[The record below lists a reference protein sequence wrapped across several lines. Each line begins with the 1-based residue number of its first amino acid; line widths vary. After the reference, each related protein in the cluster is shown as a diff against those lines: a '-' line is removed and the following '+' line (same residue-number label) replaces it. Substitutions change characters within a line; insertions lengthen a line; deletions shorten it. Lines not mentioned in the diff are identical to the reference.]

1 MIRPHANPP
10 RLPKYS
16 ATIALR
22 FILVTWSCL
31 IILIVWQA
39 RAFGQPAVPSE
50 PVDSHLGVASCGGST
65 CHGAAQPV
73 QGSRVLQ
80 DEYLV
85 WRRQDKH
92 ARAYAVLL
100 EPRAQ
105 KIASN
110 LGLPDAHTAKVCLDC
125 HTDNV
130 PTGSRGRQFQI
141 ADGVGCEAC
150 HGGAQRWLG
159 THIAGTSTTTDLYKL
174 GLFSTS
180 DPVMRAQLCLS
191 CHLGDESRF
200 ASHRLMGAGHPRLSF
215 ELNMFSK
222 IQPAHYRI
230 DDDYARRKAVATAV
244 QTWAVGQAI
253 AVSRLMEMLENPKK
267 RSAGLFPELSFYDCH
282 ACHHPQT
289 ELRWQPRAGTGL
301 GPGVLRF
308 NDANL
313 VMLRLVAVQSAG
325 SAESKLGNLM
335 LQLHRAMSEGQG
347 DASQLARE
355 IKAVAD
361 GLAKRLA
368 NHNFQAADLR
378 ALVAALASDGANGEL
393 SGYAAAEQATMAL
406 AAIVEASK
414 QGRLLSDDRLKE
426 AAEALD
432 DCYAATKKA
441 DSFDPTGFA
450 KAVQKVEAAF
460 AKR

>member
-1 MIRPHANPP
+1 MLFR
-10 RLPKYS
+10 S
-16 ATIALR
+16 
-22 FILVTWSCL
+22 
-31 IILIVWQA
+31 
-39 RAFGQPAVPSE
+39 
-50 PVDSHLGVASCGGST
+50 
-65 CHGAAQPV
+65 
-73 QGSRVLQ
+73 
-80 DEYLV
+80 EYLV
-85 WRRQDKH
+85 WRRQNNH
-92 ARAYAVLL
+92 ARAYATLL
-100 EPRAQ
+100 EPRAR

-125 HTDNV
+125 HADNV
-130 PTGSRGRQFQI
+130 PADSRGRQFQI

-159 THIAGTSTTTDLYKL
+159 THIAGTSTTADLYKL
-174 GLFSTS
+174 GLFPTS
-180 DPVMRAQLCLS
+180 DPARRAQLCLS

-200 ASHRLMGAGHPRLSF
+200 ASHRLMGAGHPRLTF
-215 ELNMFSK
+215 ELNTFTK
-222 IQPAHYRI
+222 IQPAHYRV
-230 DDDYARRKAVATAV
+230 DDDYVRRKTLATAV
-244 QTWAVGQAI
+244 QTWAIGQAM
-253 AVSRLMEMLENPKK
+253 AVSRLMEMIEDPKK
-267 RSAGLFPELSFYDCH
+267 RSSGLFPELSFYDCH

-313 VMLRLVAVQSAG
+313 VMLRLIAAQNSG
-325 SAESKLGNLM
+325 SADSKLGNLM

-355 IKAVAD
+355 IKAVAE
-361 GLAKRLA
+361 GLIKRLV
-368 NHNFQAADLR
+368 NHNFQNADLR

-414 QGRLLSDDRLKE
+414 QGRLLSEDRLKE

-432 DCYAATKKA
+432 DCYAATQNA
-441 DSFDPTGFA
+441 DTFDPANFA
-450 KAVQKVEAAF
+450 KAIQKVEAVF
-460 AKR
+460 AKDRKSTRLNSSHVSESRMPSSA

>member
-1 MIRPHANPP
+1 MIRPHAYPNW
-10 RLPKYS
+10 LPKRFPI
-16 ATIALR
+16 IALR
-22 FILVTWSCL
+22 FTLAAWSCL
-31 IILIVWQA
+31 LMLMAWQA
-39 RAFGQPAVPSE
+39 SALGQTVIPSE
-50 PVDSHLGVASCGGST
+50 SVDAHLGVASCGGST
-65 CHGAAQPV
+65 CHGAVKPA

-80 DEYLV
+80 DEFLV

-92 ARAYAVLL
+92 ARAYEVLL

-125 HTDNV
+125 HADNV
-130 PTGSRGRQFQI
+130 AAGSRGRQFQI

-159 THIAGTSTTTDLYKL
+159 THIAGTSTTADLYKL
-174 GLFSTS
+174 GLFPTS
-180 DPVMRAQLCLS
+180 DPVMRSQLCLS

-215 ELNMFSK
+215 ELNTFSK
-222 IQPAHYRI
+222 IQPAHYRV
-230 DDDYARRKAVATAV
+230 DDDYARRKTVATAL
-244 QTWAVGQAI
+244 QTWAIGQAM
-253 AVSRLMEMLENPKK
+253 AVSRLMEMIENPKR
-267 RSAGLFPELSFYDCH
+267 RSSGLFPELSFYDCH

-289 ELRWQPRAGTGL
+289 DLRWQPRAGTGL

-313 VMLRLVAVQSAG
+313 VMLRLIARQTSG
-325 SAESKLGNLM
+325 SADSKLGNLM

-347 DASQLARE
+347 DASQIARE

-368 NHNFQAADLR
+368 NHNFQTEDLR
-378 ALVAALASDGANGEL
+378 ALVAALASDGASGEL

-414 QGRLLSDDRLKE
+414 QGRLISDDRLKE
-426 AAEALD
+426 VAEALD
-432 DCYAATKKA
+432 DCYSATKNA
-441 DSFDPTGFA
+441 DTFDPTRFD